1 MATKISRRKLASWT
15 AKQLAAGNSAQGVMR
30 RLGAFLID
38 TRRTNEQSLIVRD
51 VEIALL
57 KEGSVLVS
65 ATSARPLSTEAIA
78 SIEAF
83 VRDEYGKD
91 AKVIIE
97 QHVDKSVIGG
107 VRLMTPNKQIDATIR
122 TKLEKLTA

>member
-15 AKQLAAGNSAQGVMR
+15 AKQLAAGNSAQSVMR

-57 KEGSVLVS
+57 KEGSVLVN

-78 SIEAF
+78 SIETF
-83 VRDEYGKD
+83 VRDEYGTD

-97 QHVDKSVIGG
+97 QHIDESVIGG

>member
-15 AKQLAAGNSAQGVMR
+15 AKQLAADNSAQSVMR

-97 QHVDKSVIGG
+97 QHIDESVIGG